1 MHLKG
6 ETVMTNGTR
15 LLLLEGEP
23 HRKAGH
29 LADGLRRSEVLNA
42 LKESGVRVQHDS
54 GGRLL
59 VVETTERTEEVLR
72 RRMKGV
78 KIVPLE
84 GDIEES
90 IGDLDPQDAL
100 FVRALVLRNSPAYR
114 EMKARQKPG
123 ETPEE
128 QLLVSGPCTPPED

>member
-1 MHLKG
+1 MAN
-6 ETVMTNGTR
+6 ESR

-23 HRKAGH
+23 RAEDGRLAG
-29 LADGLRRSEVLNA
+29 GLRRSQVLNA

-59 VVETTERTEEVLR
+59 VIEATERTEEVLR
-72 RRMKGV
+72 RRMKDV
-78 KIVPLE
+78 KIVSLE
-84 GDIEES
+84 DDIEDS
-90 IGDLDPQDAL
+90 IRDLDPQDAL
-100 FVRALVLRNSPAYR
+100 FARALVLRYSPAYR